1 MVHVCCLLPGG
12 MCAFGVSRARH
23 VSPHTHTT
31 LHAHTH
37 TQHTHNTTCTHNTLH
52 AHTHIHMHTHTNTH
66 MRTHTHTH
74 THTHTEFQC
83 TSTLEGH
90 ENEVKSTAWSP
101 SGAFLATCSRDKSV
115 WIWEGRRSFWGECGS
130 TWTVRLGWDSAW
142 GACIR
147 MLRASSVWNCTG
159 R

>member
-1 MVHVCCLLPGG
+1 
-12 MCAFGVSRARH
+12 MCAFGVSRACH

-66 MRTHTHTH
+66 MRTHTH